1 MGIKTKTVCVK
12 KQRKQ
17 PSKAA
22 AAAAAASEQHDA
34 ESGDGEGDI
43 LAVREGEA
51 RGGVEDRGAISM
63 ESMVCLPDPATTP
76 LFHEAIAR
84 LKYGNYKQAE
94 DSLLKIIR

>member
-22 AAAAAASEQHDA
+22 AASEQHDT

-43 LAVREGEA
+43 LAVREGEG
-51 RGGVEDRGAISM
+51 RGGGEDREAISM

>member
-17 PSKAA
+17 PSK

-51 RGGVEDRGAISM
+51 REDRGAISM

-76 LFHEAIAR
+76 IFHEAIAR
-84 LKYGNYKQAE
+84 LKYGNYKQAG

>member
-17 PSKAA
+17 PSKA

-43 LAVREGEA
+43 LAVREG
-51 RGGVEDRGAISM
+51 GEDRGAISM

>member
-43 LAVREGEA
+43 LAVREG
-51 RGGVEDRGAISM
+51 GGGEDGGAISM

>member
-17 PSKAA
+17 PSKA

-43 LAVREGEA
+43 LAVREGED
-51 RGGVEDRGAISM
+51 RGGGEERGAISM

>member
-17 PSKAA
+17 PSK

-43 LAVREGEA
+43 LAVREGEG
-51 RGGVEDRGAISM
+51 REDRGAISM

>member
-43 LAVREGEA
+43 LAVREGE
-51 RGGVEDRGAISM
+51 GGEERGAISM